1 MKKIFLIAAI
11 AAMFIGC
18 TKDNEVVNPTPVVND
33 GESVVTLR
41 FSPYEITPMKT
52 VSNIATVCSKLD
64 IWIIDTVNN
73 DTIVIHKQRE
83 GTGNNAT
90 FGNVTATLQTNKT
103 YRLLAMAH
111 NTDEM
116 CTFENG
122 IFAFSENKIK
132 QTLYADTVFSP
143 ADGLSLNIVMQ
154 RIVGMFKMIVTD
166 NVVDGVTG
174 FRFHVFSAG
183 CKWNIA
189 GYSEDRGERI
199 HTING
204 TTQNDYGYVVYNVY
218 VMGDNMIDTL
228 NVNITA
234 EAIDSNGDAQETRY
248 FENVPIKDG
257 YITQYTGTFF
267 ITFDMGFSF
276 GVGDWGTFGNYTY

>member
-1 MKKIFLIAAI
+1 MKKYFIIAALATMVI
-11 AAMFIGC
+11 TSC
-18 TKDNEVVNPTPVVND
+18 SKEENNTVLPNNNNTTKVSFT
-33 GESVVTLR
+33 
-41 FSPYEITPMKT
+41 FSPYEMTPMKT
-52 VSNIATVCSKLD
+52 VSDIATVCSKLD

-116 CTFENG
+116 CTFENN